1 MSKEIAAHAADQAD
15 IVIVGNGIAG
25 LTAAVEA
32 RRLEPEK
39 SIVIVTSQS
48 HPTINTPAL
57 KQFAIGK
64 LEREQLLAYPAGTE
78 RLQRIH
84 LVNATVEEIH
94 AQEGYVRLAGGQG
107 FGYGSLLLA
116 TGSKP
121 TGLPADMPGQDF
133 DGVMTLHRLYDYLD
147 LRRRLNEVEEAV
159 VIGGGAHAIE
169 TVMGLLYWGIRVHWL
184 IRSETFMP
192 RMLDRQASDMVLEG
206 TRRAGAK
213 VYTETEA
220 LGIVGRVGAVA
231 GVVTTQQQLLP
242 CQLVLVCTGTAPV
255 TTLARNCDLP
265 VKFDRSGIL
274 VDDQLRTSAR
284 NIYAAGDV
292 AALRDPLTGKYS
304 ARAQWYAAVL
314 QGRAAAAAMTGADE
328 PEGFGVPWHATRLG
342 DLSMLT
348 VGNPLARQGNV
359 TPLTEKRK
367 GSYCLLSLV
376 DDRLVGYLSLGS
388 AQPDSLAIKRIID
401 EGLSVREI
409 TKDLLRGEFDARK
422 YFSGKRT
429 YAAQRMITTGQL
441 PTPLPPMPGIVAGET
456 RTSQRSGRINALPA
470 PDPHTAPRR
479 GETATRLPAMPAAA
493 APRQGDTASRLQA
506 VPPVAPRQGDTAS
519 RLQAMPP
526 AGPRQGDTA
535 SRLQAMPPGG
545 FYPGDTASRLQAM
558 PPAVPRQGEIV
569 ARAQIQPPA
578 PPQIVPPRGEVMR
591 PNGPAPRVPQ
601 VEEIGAQTEP
611 RLRPPAAP
619 ARGPQAELNESWV
632 NAQPPQAAQGGV
644 AWMNDAPARPAH
656 SLPEELPPRR
666 TDDLPRPTTTEPLV
680 RPTQAGSRSVTGPRP
695 PVRATDERRRR
706 IADQKTIISADPAE
720 TYAGQKTLIGTEP
733 AETRASKPAEE
744 EPVLIAR
751 SPERQFIALPGAR
764 PPVPPEEE
772 SNPHPSRSLWH
783 YTDKHPAIKGKKHV

>member
-1 MSKEIAAHAADQAD
+1 MSREIAANAADQAD

-64 LEREQLLAYPAGTE
+64 LAREQLLAYPAGTE

-116 TGSKP
+116 TGNKP

-169 TVMGLLYWGIRVHWL
+169 TVMGLLYLGIRVHWL

-231 GVVTTQQQLLP
+231 GVVTTRQQLLP

-255 TTLARNCDLP
+255 TGLARTCDVP

-292 AALRDPLTGKYS
+292 ASLRDPLTGKYS

-314 QGRAAAAAMTGADE
+314 QGRAAAAAMTGAEE

-348 VGNPLARQGNV
+348 VGNPLAWQGSV
-359 TPLTEKRK
+359 TPLREKRK

-376 DDRLVGYLSLGS
+376 EDRLVGYLSLG
-388 AQPDSLAIKRIID
+388 ATQPDSLAIKRIID

-441 PTPLPPMPGIVAGET
+441 PTPLPPMPGIIAGESH
-456 RTSQRSGRINALPA
+456 TSQHSTGRTRALPP
-470 PDPHTAPRR
+470 PDPKAAPRR
-479 GETATRLPAMPAAA
+479 GETAVRLPAMPAAGS
-493 APRQGDTASRLQA
+493 RQGETASRLQA
-506 VPPVAPRQGDTAS
+506 VQ
-519 RLQAMPP
+519 
-526 AGPRQGDTA
+526 
-535 SRLQAMPPGG
+535 PPG
-545 FYPGDTASRLQAM
+545 
-558 PPAVPRQGEIV
+558 PRQGEIV
-569 ARAQIQPPA
+569 ARAQVQPPA
-578 PPQIVPPRGEVMR
+578 PPRVVQPRGEVMR
-591 PNGPAPRVPQ
+591 PGGSPPPAERE
-601 VEEIGAQTEP
+601 EEIGAQTEP
-611 RLRPPAAP
+611 RLRQRPAP
-619 ARGPQAELNESWV
+619 GWSPQAEVNESWV
-632 NAQPPQAAQGGV
+632 NAQPPQAPQGGV
-644 AWMNDAPARPAH
+644 AWMNDMPARPSGA
-656 SLPEELPPRR
+656 LPEELSPRR
-666 TDDLPRPTTTEPLV
+666 TDDLPHPTTEPLV
-680 RPTQAGSRSVTGPRP
+680 RPVQAGSRSVTGPRP
-695 PVRATDERRRR
+695 PVRPTDERRRR
-706 IADQKTIISADPAE
+706 IADQKTIIGVDPAD
-720 TYAGQKTLIGTEP
+720 TYAGQKTPAGTDP
-733 AETRASKPAEE
+733 AGPHAGGKPEE
-744 EPVLIAR
+744 EVVLIAR
-751 SPERQFIALPGAR
+751 SPERQFIALRSAR

-783 YTDKHPAIKGKKHV
+783 YTDKHPAIKKGKKHV